1 MHAPA
6 LALSASARHRKGV
19 MLMLGATL
27 CWSSAGM
34 LVRNMDLRDSWE
46 ITFWRS
52 AFMTVF
58 VLGVQLVRHR
68 GSVLRQMLA
77 IGLPG
82 LVAGALWA
90 LMYVCFI
97 VALGR
102 TTVANVLVLSSIAPF
117 TAALLGAAFL
127 HERVAGRTWLAMAA
141 ALGGI
146 VLMFLDALERGGLSG
161 NLVALVIPIAFA
173 CNVVILRK
181 MHASVDMLPT
191 LLLSGLISMGIT
203 LPLALPLTPTATDLG
218 LLAVMGVVQL
228 GLGCLLMMAAA
239 PLLAAAQIGLLSV
252 AEVLFGTLSTWLVVG
267 EVPGSVALLGGAV
280 VLVALVVNELLGLRQ
295 RTPPDEEQ
303 ALREASSSGH

>member
-1 MHAPA
+1 MNAPTGA
-6 LALSASARHRKGV
+6 LGASARHRKGV
-19 MLMLGATL
+19 MLMLGAAL

-34 LVRNMDLRDSWE
+34 LVRNLDLRDSWE

-52 AFMTVF
+52 AFMSLF

-68 GSVLRQMLA
+68 GSVLRPMLA

-90 LMYVCFI
+90 LMYLCFI

-102 TTVANVLVLSSIAPF
+102 TTVANVLVLSSITPF
-117 TAALLGAAFL
+117 TAALMGAVFL
-127 HERVAGRTWLAMAA
+127 HERVPGRTWLAMAA

-146 VLMFLDALERGGLSG
+146 MLMFLDALERGGLAG
-161 NLVALVIPIAFA
+161 NLIALVIPVAFA

-181 MHASVDMLPT
+181 MHATVDMLPT
-191 LLLSGLISMGIT
+191 LLLSGLLSLAVT
-203 LPLALPLTPTATDLG
+203 LPFALPLTPTATDLG

-239 PLLAAAQIGLLSV
+239 PLLSAAEIGLLSV
-252 AEVLFGTLSTWLVVG
+252 TETLFGTVSTWVVVG
-267 EVPGSVALLGGAV
+267 EVPGAVALLGGAV
-280 VLVALVVNELLGLRQ
+280 VLGALVVNELFGLRQ
-295 RTPPDEEQ
+295 RMRPDEEQ
-303 ALREASSSGH
+303 AVREASSAGH